1 MIIIR
6 KCGMHKSKIIYN
18 QHLIYS
24 KGGISFMNNK
34 KGFKTISI
42 ILALICIV
50 FLSIFLRY
58 RYELHSLKNEIVN
71 NEVIKVY
78 FDGSGYTCLLYT
90 SDAADEL

>member
-1 MIIIR
+1 
-6 KCGMHKSKIIYN
+6 
-18 QHLIYS
+18 
-24 KGGISFMNNK
+24 MNNK

-71 NEVIKVY
+71 NKLDRNNIARQIVEKAIKENNLNT
-78 FDGSGYTCLLYT
+78 GITGINRKTG
-90 SDAADEL
+90 ELIIMPVKVQNK